1 MDDIIGNV
9 GKNTDSGIFG
19 TLSETD
25 LANGK
30 DGIPVADAS
39 KVNWEMRLFCPI
51 MEGKNVEEY
60 TVEVTRIYSDFDQ
73 HGRNMMIRVTDEDL
87 INATGG
93 IVQGMSGSP
102 IIQNGENNRG
112 CDACPRKQPD
122 KGLRHHN

>member
-1 MDDIIGNV
+1 MDDIIEMWEKYRQRHIRNAER
-9 GKNTDSGIFG
+9 DR
-19 TLSETD
+19 LSERKRRHTGCGCIEIE
-25 LANGK
+25 LG
-30 DGIPVADAS
+30 DAVILS
-39 KVNWEMRLFCPI
+39 NI
-51 MEGKNVEEY
+51 EGKNVEEY